1 MNKEIYVKI
10 NEIDKLKS
18 FVKDAESF
26 MSDIDVSTGQYVVN
40 AKSIMGMFSLDLS
53 KDILVKIYSDDK
65 KEITRFNT
73 VMAKYV

>member
-26 MSDIDVSTGQYVVN
+26 MSDIDVTTGQYVVN

-53 KDILVKIYSDDK
+53 KDILVKIYSDK
-65 KEITRFNT
+65 
-73 VMAKYV
+73 